1 MSLSLQPSMQA
12 PSPARVCQAQ
22 QPMLAS
28 LRSSVIQEHATVSP
42 DLTASTP
49 LRTHAMG
56 ILPALSSKEQLV
68 PLKRISPQCSVGFPP
83 HLALR
88 PSYLPLLAH
97 LIKGFLDITRT
108 SKAIQ
113 S

>member
-12 PSPARVCQAQ
+12 PSPALVCQAQ

-42 DLTASTP
+42 DLTAPTP
-49 LRTHAMG
+49 LRTHAMS

-68 PLKRISPQCSVGFPP
+68 PLKRTSPQCSVGFPP

-88 PSYLPLLAH
+88 PSYVPLLAH